1 MIKDLD
7 KRINRAMGRVRQAF
21 RAVLSS
27 TKSTT
32 GVQLSTGEALA
43 GEQLRDNELFQH
55 YGFTSNPLPGTEA
68 VVLPMGGKTSHGII
82 VATENSSYRL
92 KELMPGEVAIYTDE
106 GSKVVLK
113 RGRIIEVECDI
124 FKINCKS
131 YEVNASES
139 SQFNTPLLAT
149 SQKLLAEGFIQGNAG
164 INVSGGNGAQVDGG
178 IKATGLIQS
187 DSDVL
192 SGDISLNSHKHN
204 GDSGGQTSVP
214 LS

>member
-7 KRINRAMGRVRQAF
+7 KRINRAIGRVRQAF

-68 VVLPMGGKTSHGII
+68 VVVPMGGKTSHGII
-82 VATENSSYRL
+82 VATEHSSYRL
-92 KELMPGEVAIYTDE
+92 KELAAGEVAIYTDE
-106 GSKVVLK
+106 GSKIVLK

-131 YEVNASES
+131 YEVNASAS
-139 SQFNTPLLAT
+139 SQFNTPLLTT
-149 SQKLLAEGFIQGNAG
+149 SQRLLAEGSIQGNAG

-178 IKATGLIQS
+178 IQATGLIKS
-187 DSDVL
+187 DSDIL
-192 SGDISLNSHKHN
+192 ADDISLKDHLHN
-204 GDSGGQTSVP
+204 GDSGGQTSP
-214 LS
+214 PIS